1 MQEVILKMVEVDSEK
16 FKYRQFVELLN
27 TLRNKALVSAQQRRE
42 FDRRWRA
49 EPELRDL
56 VLEELERIN
65 DEHAERRIS

>member
-27 TLRNKALVSAQQRRE
+27 TLRSKALVSAQQRRE

>member
-1 MQEVILKMVEVDSEK
+1 MVEVENEK
-16 FKYRQFVELLN
+16 FKYRQFVEMLN
-27 TLRNKALVSAQQRRE
+27 TLRSKALVSAQQRRE

-56 VLEELERIN
+56 VFEELERIN